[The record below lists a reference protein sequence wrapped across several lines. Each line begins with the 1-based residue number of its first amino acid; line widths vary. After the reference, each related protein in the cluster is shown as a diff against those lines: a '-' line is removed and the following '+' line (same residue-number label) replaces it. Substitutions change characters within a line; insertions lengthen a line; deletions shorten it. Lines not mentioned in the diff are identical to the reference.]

1 MNTQNISTYT
11 SNDIE
16 ALPLGTRLLRRKEVE
31 LKTGK
36 SRSAIYVEIQNGT
49 FPAPVFIGVNSVA
62 WVEAE
67 IDQWIAERIAN
78 RDARLGEAAR
88 GIHQKGANGR
98 T

>member
-36 SRSAIYVEIQNGT
+36 SRSAICADIQEGT
-49 FPAPVFIGVNSVA
+49 FPAPIRIGKFSVA
-62 WVEAE
+62 WIEAE
-67 IDQWIAERIAN
+67 
-78 RDARLGEAAR
+78 LG
-88 GIHQKGANGR
+88 
-98 T
+98 